1 MEFNLIGYENG
12 KEVKVPIPFDE
23 IVKQF
28 WPYHNAPRKH
38 RIRRRRNRLLRL

>member
-28 WPYHNAPRKH
+28 CLITMLHPKWLYQP
-38 RIRRRRNRLLRL
+38 L